1 MRTKHAM
8 RAALILGACL
18 AAASPVRAEQDEGW
32 FWGRGMMGR
41 WFQGG
46 MMDQGMMDGWGH
58 GMMMGHRLNE
68 ERLKALK
75 SELAI
80 SDAQAK
86 AWDDYAAA
94 ITAAART
101 MREAHMQMMSAQLP
115 ATLPERLVLHDNMMS
130 SRHETMKKISEATL
144 ALYNTLDANQKKKAD
159 EVIMG
164 IGMM

>member
-1 MRTKHAM
+1 MKMKRTIQV
-8 RAALILGACL
+8 AAIL
-18 AAASPVRAEQDEGW
+18 AAILVAAPVLADDQDGW

-80 SDAQAK
+80 TEAQAK

-94 ITAAART
+94 ITAAAKT
-101 MREAHMQMMSAQLP
+101 MREAHMQMMNAPMP
-115 ATLPERLVLHDNMMS
+115 ATLPERIALHENMMT
-130 SRHETMKKISEATL
+130 SRHETMSKVSEATL
-144 ALYNTLDANQKKKAD
+144 ALYNALDAAQKKKAD
-159 EVIMG
+159 EIIMG
-164 IGMM
+164 MGMM